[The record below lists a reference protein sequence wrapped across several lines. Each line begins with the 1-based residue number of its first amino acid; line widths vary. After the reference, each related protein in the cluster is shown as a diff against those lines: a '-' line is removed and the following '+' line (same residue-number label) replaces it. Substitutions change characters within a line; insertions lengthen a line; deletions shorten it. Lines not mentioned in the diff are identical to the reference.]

1 MRQTWLVLDA
11 HCLRHRAWHTT
22 GQLASGALYGF
33 FRDIR
38 DLRDLFDADKIVF
51 AFDHGYAY
59 RLELLPTYKQSRRE
73 PKVPPTEEE
82 IAARQELSRQ
92 IGLLRDKYLPAL
104 GYRNVLHQR
113 GYEADDMI
121 AAACIHRPSLTDI
134 VIVSSDGDLFQ
145 LLDESVSIYNPHQK
159 KLLTQ
164 RWFVGKWGLDPVMWA
179 SVKAMAGCSSDDIP
193 GIDGI
198 GETYASRYFA
208 GKLNK
213 ESKAHAKIQ
222 AGLDVYNRNIQ
233 LTRLPAPGVEVPQWR
248 EDDATE
254 RRWGEVTE
262 QLGFKSLKDL
272 RSAGSK

>member
-1 MRQTWLVLDA
+1 M
-11 HCLRHRAWHTT
+11 HRAWHTT

-38 DLRDLFDADKIVF
+38 DLQDLFDADKIVF
-51 AFDHGYAY
+51 AFDHGYTY

-121 AAACIHRPSLTDI
+121 AAACIHRPPHTEM
-134 VIVSSDGDLFQ
+134 VIVSSDGDLLQ
-145 LLDESVSIYNPHQK
+145 LLDGTVYIYNPHQK
-159 KLLTQ
+159 KLITQ
-164 RWFVGKWGLDPVMWA
+164 KSFVAQWGIDPVMWA
-179 SVKAMAGCSSDDIP
+179 SVKALAGCSSDDIP

-208 GKLNK
+208 GKLKK
-213 ESKAHAKIQ
+213 ESKAYAKIQ

-233 LTRLPAPGVEVPQWR
+233 LTRLPAPGVEVPTWKD
-248 EDDATE
+248 DDATQA
-254 RRWGEVTE
+254 RWDAVTE
-262 QLGFKSLKDL
+262 QLGFKSLRDV
-272 RSAGSK
+272 RRAGAR